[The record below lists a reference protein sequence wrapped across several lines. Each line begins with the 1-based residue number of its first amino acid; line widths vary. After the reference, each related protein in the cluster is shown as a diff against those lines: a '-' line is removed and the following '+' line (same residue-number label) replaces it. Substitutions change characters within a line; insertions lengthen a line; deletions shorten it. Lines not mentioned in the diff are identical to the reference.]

1 MPKRVQNGTVGLLM
15 GTVDGKFNDVSML
28 GSVRNFAETAQ
39 FEQMF
44 KDGMG
49 MVEEAASYL
58 DGEGRDH
65 AKTLSRKGALA
76 YAAES
81 MRLTTRLMQVASWL
95 LVQRAVARDEM
106 TVTEARTQRY
116 RLGAKELCYARP
128 IEGAD
133 ELPHPLADM
142 ISRSR
147 RLYARVDRLDKMMHG
162 DASEVE
168 PKTAVARQLS
178 KIESAFRQ
186 MKAEDRLH

>member
-1 MPKRVQNGTVGLLM
+1 M
-15 GTVDGKFNDVSML
+15 GTVDDTFGGVAGGDIEAGQEF
-28 GSVRNFAETAQ
+28 SVRSFAGSAQ

-58 DGEGRDH
+58 DGPGRDH
-65 AKTLSRKGALA
+65 SKTLSRKGALA

-95 LVQRAVARDEM
+95 LVQRAVARGEM
-106 TVTEARTQRY
+106 TVAEAASDKY

-133 ELPHPLADM
+133 ELPAELADM
-142 ISRSR
+142 ISQSR
-147 RLYARVDRLDKMMHG
+147 RLYARIDRLDKMMHG
-162 DASEVE
+162 DASETE

-186 MKAEDRLH
+186 MRLDGQLH

>member
-133 ELPHPLADM
+133 EPIHW
-142 ISRSR
+142 R
-147 RLYARVDRLDKMMHG
+147 
-162 DASEVE
+162 
-168 PKTAVARQLS
+168 T
-178 KIESAFRQ
+178 
-186 MKAEDRLH
+186 

>member
-15 GTVDGKFNDVSML
+15 GTVDGTLNDVSLL
-28 GSVRNFAETAQ
+28 GSVQNFAETAQ

-49 MVEEAASYL
+49 MVEEVAAYL
-58 DGEGRDH
+58 DGDGREH

-95 LVQRAVARDEM
+95 LVQRAVARGEM

-116 RLGAKELCYARP
+116 RLGAKELCYATP

-147 RLYARVDRLDKMMHG
+147 RIYARVDRLDKMMHG
-162 DASEVE
+162 DASETE

-178 KIESAFRQ
+178 KIESVFRQ
-186 MKAEDRLH
+186 MRDEDRLH

>member
-1 MPKRVQNGTVGLLM
+1 M
-15 GTVDGKFNDVSML
+15 GTVDGKLNDVSML

-95 LVQRAVARDEM
+95 LVQRAVARNEM

-142 ISRSR
+142 IARSR

>member
-1 MPKRVQNGTVGLLM
+1 M
-15 GTVDGKFNDVSML
+15 GTVDGTLNDAGLVT
-28 GSVRNFAETAQ
+28 GVRNFAETTQ
-39 FEQMF
+39 FELMF
-44 KDGMG
+44 KDGMA
-49 MVEEAASYL
+49 MVEEAAAYL
-58 DGEGRDH
+58 DGDGREH

-95 LVQRAVARDEM
+95 LVQRAVARGEM
-106 TVTEARTQRY
+106 TLEEARTQRY

-186 MKAEDRLH
+186 MRADDLLH

>member
-1 MPKRVQNGTVGLLM
+1 M
-15 GTVDGKFNDVSML
+15 GTVDSTFNDVGLS
-28 GSVRNFAETAQ
+28 GGIRNFAETAQ
-39 FEQMF
+39 FEHMF

-58 DGEGRDH
+58 DGPGRDH
-65 AKTLSRKGALA
+65 SKTLSRKGALA

-106 TVTEARTQRY
+106 SVEEAGTQRY
-116 RLGAKELCYARP
+116 RLGAKELCYAHP
-128 IEGAD
+128 IEGAE

-147 RLYARVDRLDKMMHG
+147 RLYARIDRLDKMMHG
-162 DASEVE
+162 DASESE

-186 MKAEDRLH
+186 MKVEGRLH